1 MGPCAQAV
9 CQAPH
14 HSIKLSAQAR
24 SESGSEMPKAAAV
37 LRLTDSSI
45 FEGCSTGK
53 WVGMM
58 STLKG
63 RIEAAESKA
72 GIRRKENRIN
82 LFFIEGWPE
91 DRASEFL
98 KIQDTISADRTESSA
113 SFRRTMESRRLL
125 R

>member
-1 MGPCAQAV
+1 
-9 CQAPH
+9 
-14 HSIKLSAQAR
+14 
-24 SESGSEMPKAAAV
+24 MPKAAAV

-72 GIRRKENRIN
+72 GIRRKDNRIN

-98 KIQDTISADRTESSA
+98 KRQDTISADRTESSA
-113 SFRRTMESRRLL
+113 SFRRRMESRWLL

>member
-1 MGPCAQAV
+1 LQGYRV
-9 CQAPH
+9 
-14 HSIKLSAQAR
+14 IAR
-24 SESGSEMPKAAAV
+24 KDGEWV
-37 LRLTDSSI
+37 RLWARTRSDYSNA
-45 FEGCSTGK
+45 FTLEGCSTGK

-72 GIRRKENRIN
+72 GIRRKDTRIN

-91 DRASEFL
+91 DGASEFL
-98 KIQDTISADRTESSA
+98 KRQDTISADRTESSA
-113 SFRRTMESRRLL
+113 SFRRTMESRWLL